1 VLVVRVVPAVRTLPQ
16 TVLDDPAA
24 YRDDLLDLALDA
36 GLDAAGVTP
45 AVAWPDAR
53 QRLEDRRAAGYD
65 AGMPFTYRDPARA
78 TDPTRSLPD
87 ARALLGG
94 AVGYRRRPPE
104 PAGGPTGRVAAYAWT
119 QHDAPLRSAL
129 KAVAARLKADG
140 WRARVLIDDN
150 GLVDREAAHRAGI
163 GWFGKNANLLLPGRG
178 SWFVLGSVLTSAPLP
193 PSADPVPDG
202 CGSCRRCLDGCPTG
216 AIVEPG
222 VVDAGRCLS
231 WLLQVDGDFPRPFR
245 EVLGDRIYGC
255 DDCQEV
261 CPPNRRAE
269 ADEPPPPAE
278 PGSIA
283 SVDILG
289 LLAAADDELLARHG
303 RWYLPR
309 RDPDHLR
316 RNALVVLGNTGAAA
330 PGSPAAGAVGAVLG
344 RYLRHP
350 NAVLRG
356 HAAWAARRLGRP
368 ELLDGLGGDAAVADE
383 LAQPAPEVVD
393 A

>member
-1 VLVVRVVPAVRTLPQ
+1 VRTLHQ

-24 YRDDLLDLALDA
+24 YRDALLDLALGA

-53 QRLEDRRAAGYD
+53 QRLDDRRAAGYD

-87 ARALLGG
+87 ARALLVG
-94 AVGYRRRPPE
+94 AVGYRRRPPA
-104 PAGGPTGRVAAYAWT
+104 PVDGPSGRVAAYAWT
-119 QHDAPLRSAL
+119 EHDAPLRRAL

-193 PSADPVPDG
+193 PWGEPVPDG
-202 CGSCRRCLDGCPTG
+202 CGPCRRCLDGCPTG

-231 WLLQVDGDFPRPFR
+231 WLLQVDGDFPRDFR
-245 EVLGDRIYGC
+245 VALGDRIYGC

-269 ADEPPPPAE
+269 SDEPPPPAE
-278 PGSIA
+278 DGSVA
-283 SVDILG
+283 AVDVLG
-289 LLAAADDELLARHG
+289 LLAASDDELLARHG
-303 RWYLPR
+303 RWYVPR

-316 RNALVVLGNTGAAA
+316 RNALVVLGNTGATP
-330 PGSPAAGAVGAVLG
+330 PGSALAGAVGDVLG

-350 NAVLRG
+350 NPILRS

-368 ELLDGLGGDAAVADE
+368 QLLDGLDGDPAIGAE
-383 LAQPAPEVVD
+383 LSLPAPEVL
-393 A
+393 AR